1 MIIDA
6 SHRRWIL
13 WCGIAAL
20 LSSLAYGFYAV
31 TTPGGPKGGTW
42 AGLAFAFAGTGVIVF
57 ECLLSLRKKYP
68 ASRMGR
74 VKIWLK
80 AHIWLGLLSFLLI
93 LFHTGF
99 QWGGGLA
106 SLLMWMFVIIT
117 ISGIYGL
124 VLQQYLPTVMTQQA
138 PRETIYEEI
147 PSVIHQ
153 MRLEADERIEYVTA
167 DLGFEEKIDED
178 AIRAVGE
185 KINMVLLKKDLEQ
198 RKSKPTIP
206 IDADATEILRSHYI
220 NDIRPFLFAEPEA
233 RAARLFRSANAIE
246 GYFRRLRILIP
257 AAAHDVIADVEQ
269 ICDERR
275 QFAVQQRL
283 HRWLHSWLFL
293 HVPLSMAFLVLVA
306 VHAVWSLRY

>member
-13 WCGIAAL
+13 WCGSLAL
-20 LSSLAYGFYAV
+20 LSAAGYVFYAL
-31 TTPGGPKGGTW
+31 TTPGGPRGGTV
-42 AGLAFAFAGTGVIVF
+42 AGLIFAFAGTGVIVF

-68 ASRMGR
+68 ASPAGR
-74 VKIWLK
+74 VKTWLK
-80 AHIWLGLLSFLLI
+80 AHIWLGLLAFLLV

-99 QWGGGLA
+99 EWGEGLA
-106 SLLMWMFVIIT
+106 SVLMWLFVIIT

-124 VLQQYLPTVMTQQA
+124 VLQQYLPRVMMQQV

-147 PSVIHQ
+147 PSVINQ
-153 MRLEADERIEYVTA
+153 MRLEADERIEFITA
-167 DLGFEEKIDED
+167 DLGFDEKIDPE
-178 AIRAVGE
+178 ALRAVGE
-185 KINMVLLKKDLEQ
+185 KINMVLYHKDLEA
-198 RKSKPTIP
+198 RKSKPAIP
-206 IDADATEILRSHYI
+206 IDPEATEILRNHYV
-220 NDIRPFLFAEPEA
+220 NDIRPFLFPEA
-233 RAARLFRSANAIE
+233 AARSARLFSNKNAIE
-246 GYFRRLRILIP
+246 GYFRRLRTLLP
-257 AAAHDVIADVEQ
+257 VAAHDVTSDVEQ

-283 HRWLHSWLFL
+283 HLWLHSWLYL